1 MLFKMPEPI
10 ILETGE
16 SYHERCNLLNLGRRR
31 ARSAGYAPYL
41 DYRPPLGEELT
52 LTQNNADLGGFGK
65 DLEARVQAYA
75 VTELVPEHLEAVRRH
90 KEALVD
96 KTMVAVRD
104 RLTKE
109 INYWD
114 YRATTLKDQ
123 ELAGKIN
130 ARLNSGLARQ
140 RADELTGRLERRMKE
155 LQEERL
161 VSPLPPVITGVHS

>member
-1 MLFKMPEPI
+1 
-10 ILETGE
+10 
-16 SYHERCNLLNLGRRR
+16 
-31 ARSAGYAPYL
+31 
-41 DYRPPLGEELT
+41 
-52 LTQNNADLGGFGK
+52 
-65 DLEARVQAYA
+65 

-140 RADELTGRLERRMKE
+140 RADELHGRLERRMKE